1 MIGAFI
7 LKCGILKIK
16 QMKGLVIRNCALKLY
31 SLPANNLQVYS
42 LKGSS
47 NCRNVA
53 DWEAI
58 DILVG
63 FSNIFIDVK
72 FFAEK
77 CLQK

>member
-1 MIGAFI
+1 MNI
-7 LKCGILKIK
+7 LFQQIICKF
-16 QMKGLVIRNCALKLY
+16 
-31 SLPANNLQVYS
+31 S
-42 LKGSS
+42 LKGS
-47 NCRNVA
+47 NKRQNVA

-63 FSNIFIDVK
+63 FSNIFIEVK